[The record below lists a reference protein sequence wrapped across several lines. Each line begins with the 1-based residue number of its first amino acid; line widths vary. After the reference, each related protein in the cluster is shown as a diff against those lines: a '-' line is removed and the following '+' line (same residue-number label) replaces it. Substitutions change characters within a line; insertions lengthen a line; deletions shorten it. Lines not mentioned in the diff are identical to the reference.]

1 MTLFKSGDRVS
12 VLYLSITQATCL
24 AYNRYVVDVE
34 SHPAYGQR
42 VWVEM
47 PADCAAGPLLR
58 LHSHPDFIDLME
70 ADPLAAQTPGRL
82 EANLN
87 WHDSLTLPGS
97 TTPTWPDGRHGEVRW
112 IALTARER
120 AAHAAHVVAYMTA
133 LHGSDPAAYARWIA
147 ADRAAATEAAR

>member
-1 MTLFKSGDRVS
+1 MSLFKTGDRVS
-12 VLYLSITQATCL
+12 VLYLSTAQATCL
-24 AYNRYVVDVE
+24 AYNRYVVEVE
-34 SHPAYGQR
+34 PDPEYGQR

-58 LHSHPDFIDLME
+58 VHSHPDFIDLME
-70 ADPLAAQTPGRL
+70 ADPLAAQTPGHL

-87 WHDSLTLPGS
+87 WHDSMTLPGS
-97 TTPTWPDGRHGEVRW
+97 TAPSWPDGRNGEVVG

-120 AAHAAHVVAYMTA
+120 AVHAAHVVAYVAA
-133 LHGSDPAAYARWIA
+133 LNESDPATCARWVA

>member
-12 VLYLSITQATCL
+12 VLYLSIAQATCL
-24 AYNRYVVDVE
+24 AYNRFVVDVE
-34 SHPAYGQR
+34 SDPAYGQR

-47 PADCAAGPLLR
+47 PADCAAGRLLR
-58 LHSHPDFIDLME
+58 VHSHPDFIDLME
-70 ADPLAAQTPGRL
+70 ADPLAAQPPGRL

-87 WHDSLTLPGS
+87 WHVSMTLPGS
-97 TTPTWPDGRHGEVRW
+97 TTPNWPDGRHGEALR

-120 AAHAAHVVAYMTA
+120 AVHAAHVVAYIAA
-133 LHGSDPAAYARWIA
+133 LHESDPAACARWVA